1 MLDRLSQR
9 CDKLALG
16 MFYVLM
22 ADVCIFGAGKLIS
35 VGPLSFRMILLTLT
49 FLVSLPIMLKQ
60 FIPLVKSKYT
70 WVIGGFC
77 VWLVIATVI
86 GIRNQNQ
93 MSLIITDLKG
103 FLYFALF
110 PVALCLICN
119 RKRAETLTK
128 VMMYSAAVMA
138 ILHIVCILSFLWF
151 HQPFMQYA
159 SHAFDIHFFYVSY
172 QISEVNVRIN
182 FLSLVCQL
190 FGCAFSVYYQVK
202 ERGTRRSY
210 LYAAITA
217 LCLFAIL
224 MSYTR
229 SIYLGAAFAALGT
242 VLTLLIRTDKE
253 TVKRLAGHLA
263 RGVALFLVIVAV
275 FRIGTGVNYLSYGI
289 SRALV
294 GVEWGQTADTP
305 SADTGETDA
314 TETEGTEQEAT
325 ETEGTEKEPT
335 ETVADSTETDGT
347 EKEPTETV
355 PDASQDA
362 LHNSTL
368 ESDALRQDTVND
380 LWNNIKAA
388 PILGLGLGATIS
400 SRPGGLNEYFFLDL
414 WSKTGIIGFGLYL
427 APFVFMAW
435 ELIKKIK
442 EKAAD
447 FHFLGLWFA
456 VMVGFAAY
464 SYFTPCMNSSV
475 GIMCYCCAMAVFRQ
489 AFIRPALQN
498 KEI

>member
-9 CDKLALG
+9 CDRLALG

-35 VGPLSFRMILLTLT
+35 VGPLSFRMILLAIT
-49 FLVSLPIMLKQ
+49 FVTALPVMCKQ
-60 FIPLVKSKYT
+60 LIPLLKSKYT

-77 VWLVIATVI
+77 IYLVVATVI

-93 MSLIITDLKG
+93 ISLIITDVKG

-110 PVALCLICN
+110 PIALCLIRN

-138 ILHIVCILSFLWF
+138 VLHIVCILGFLWF
-151 HQPFMQYA
+151 HEPFMQYA

-229 SIYLGAAFAALGT
+229 SIYLGAALAALGT

-263 RGVALFLVIVAV
+263 RSVVLFLVIVAV

-305 SADTGETDA
+305 STDTSETDSIETDSTEEA
-314 TETEGTEQEAT
+314 PTETE
-325 ETEGTEKEPT
+325 
-335 ETVADSTETDGT
+335 
-347 EKEPTETV
+347 
-355 PDASQDA
+355 PDASQDG
-362 LHNSTL
+362 LHASTVD
-368 ESDALRQDTVND
+368 SDMLRQDTVND
-380 LWNNIKAA
+380 LWTNIKAA
-388 PILGLGLGATIS
+388 PIWGLGLGAAIL

-414 WSKTGIIGFGLYL
+414 WSKTGIIGLGLYL
-427 APFVFMAW
+427 APLVFMVW

-442 EKAAD
+442 EKATD
-447 FHFLGLWFA
+447 LHFLGIWFA
-456 VMVGFAAY
+456 VMVGFVAY

-475 GIMCYCCAMAVFRQ
+475 GVMCYCCAMAVFRQ
-489 AFIRPALQN
+489 ASIRPTSEN